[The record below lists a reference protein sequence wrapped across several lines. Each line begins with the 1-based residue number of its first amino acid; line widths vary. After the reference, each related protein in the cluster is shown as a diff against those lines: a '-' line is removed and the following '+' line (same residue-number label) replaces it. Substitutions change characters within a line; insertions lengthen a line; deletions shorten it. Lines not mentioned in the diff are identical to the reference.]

1 MDSKTLS
8 AWVGEQLHGLLGF
21 RDKNLSAFLVN
32 LSSEA
37 LSADSLYSQLIQ
49 NGVPDGDASRTFS
62 SNLYARSSHRSAGGV
77 ASSSSGHK
85 GSSHAH
91 THSSSSAPP
100 SSSSTSNAQAARQSS
115 KYLLVGGSDSDEEDA
130 SAASRAGGDKKDKKE
145 KKDKKDSKDKKD
157 KKDKDRSK
165 QERKAR
171 KRDSDSSE
179 DDTRVQRSK
188 RPHLPAVPGPRE
200 EEPAAAVEEDEE
212 TRRQRQRDEDVAERD
227 ALVQRMREREHAKT
241 HGEGPGATGGDEKH
255 DSTAPD
261 LSNRDTVSALREA
274 SRQHYLQ
281 KREEQQLKLLEA
293 SIRDEERLFAGQKL
307 SAQEQ
312 RRNDVN
318 KRILALATDKRKL
331 EDQDVGYV
339 LPTGVGEDEDQL
351 AGLKGTAEERRE
363 AALHSRYVDE
373 TKPVSEQ
380 AAWELAQVHKAQGKD
395 KSKRAGKYGP
405 GDRGAEG
412 NTEQSTE
419 QEQYDFITEN
429 SIEFISLE
437 LLQGTRTLEDMEKA
451 EKEAAERKALEAE
464 KLKSLDRSGTNESAR
479 KQTAHEKI
487 LEGRKGLPVA
497 AFRDEFLAAVQ
508 EHRIL
513 IVVGETG
520 SGKTT
525 QIPQY
530 LHEGGWSKVGKIG
543 CTQPRRVAAMSV
555 AARVAAEMD
564 VRLGAQVG
572 YSIRFEDCTSDST
585 IIKYMTDGM
594 LLREFLTEPDLR
606 QYSCLM
612 IDEAHERTLHTD
624 VLFGLVKD
632 ISRFRGDDFRL
643 IISSATLDAEKFSEY
658 FDGAPK
664 FIIPGRMFNVDIMY
678 TKSPEADYLEASVV
692 TVLQIHVT
700 QELDGDILVFL
711 TGQEEIEACAEALAL
726 RTKGLGSRI
735 AELIIC
741 PIYSSLP
748 SDLQAKIFEPTP
760 KGSRKVVLGTN
771 IAETSLTID
780 GICYVIDPGF
790 AKQKSYNPKTGMESL
805 LVTPISQA
813 AANQRAGRS
822 GRTQPGKCFRLY
834 TAWSYQHEL
843 EPNTVPEIQRTNMG
857 NVVLMLKSLGIDDL
871 IHFDFMDAP
880 PVETLMRALEQLY
893 ALGALNDKGELT
905 KMGRRMAE
913 FPLDPMLSKAVLASE
928 KYKCTTEVL
937 TIVGMLSIGGS
948 IFYRPKEK
956 AIHAD
961 TARLNFARGG
971 GGDQVSLLRVY
982 TQWEAAGYS
991 TQWCFEN
998 YLQIRALQRARDV
1011 REQLAG
1017 LCERVELEEVS
1028 CNGDVNIICKALC
1041 AGYFF
1046 NAAKMSRSG
1055 DYKTVKQ
1062 QHTVFIHPSSC
1073 LAKDEDPPKWVLY
1086 HELAFT
1092 TKEYMRNVCPMDGA
1106 WLTEIAPHYYQK
1118 ADIEEVKKAMP
1129 HKKAAGKAS
1138 G

>member
-1 MDSKTLS
+1 MDSKALT
-8 AWVGEQLHGLLGF
+8 AWVGEQLHGILGF
-21 RDKNLSAFLVN
+21 RDKNLANYLVN
-32 LSSEA
+32 LACESSSVE
-37 LSADSLYSQLIQ
+37 SLYQQLIKSD
-49 NGVPDGDASRTFS
+49 VPQSDTTRAFA
-62 SNLYARSSHRSAGGV
+62 SNLYIRSANRHLGN
-77 ASSSSGHK
+77 
-85 GSSHAH
+85 
-91 THSSSSAPP
+91 SAT
-100 SSSSTSNAQAARQSS
+100 TSNVPARNLNEGFAMTNAQALRQSQKYSLVTGSDSEEEANFGADSSAISNDNLPSARQSITL
-115 KYLLVGGSDSDEEDA
+115 KEKQVKKV
-130 SAASRAGGDKKDKKE
+130 KKDGKE
-145 KKDKKDSKDKKD
+145 KH
-157 KKDKDRSK
+157 
-165 QERKAR
+165 ERKSR
-171 KRDSDSSE
+171 KRDIDSS
-179 DDTRVQRSK
+179 DDEAHIRFSK
-188 RPHLPAVPGPRE
+188 RQL
-200 EEPAAAVEEDEE
+200 EPASMTQDTEESVEGETNVVDED
-212 TRRQRQRDEDVAERD
+212 TQKLRQMDADVAERD
-227 ALVQRMREREHAKT
+227 ALVQRMREREHAKLAANSKMGSRAGNE
-241 HGEGPGATGGDEKH
+241 HGAD
-255 DSTAPD
+255 APD
-261 LSNRDTVSALREA
+261 LSDRDTVSALREA

-281 KREEQQLKLLEA
+281 RREEQQLKLLEA
-293 SIRDEERLFAGQKL
+293 SIKDEERLFAGQRL
-307 SAQEQ
+307 SREEQE
-312 RRNDVN
+312 RLELN
-318 KRILALATDKRKL
+318 KRILAIATDKRKL
-331 EDQDVGYV
+331 EDKDVGYV
-339 LPTGVGEDEDQL
+339 LPTGAIENEED
-351 AGLKGTAEERRE
+351 GLKGTLAQRRE
-363 AALHSRYVDE
+363 AALTTRYVE
-373 TKPVSEQ
+373 EKKV
-380 AAWELAQVHKAQGKD
+380 L
-395 KSKRAGKYGP
+395 
-405 GDRGAEG
+405 
-412 NTEQSTE
+412 TE
-419 QEQYDFITEN
+419 QEQWEAQQIAKVRQMSARTTGAGAQIKVESQKEAARSDSDQEQVQYDLIAEN

-437 LLQGTRTLEDMEKA
+437 LLKGTRTLEEIEIRA
-451 EKEAAERKALEAE
+451 QTQVAAEQQRKLA
-464 KLKSLDRSGTNESAR
+464 GSAPSVQASQR
-479 KQTAHEKI
+479 PLSAHEKI
-487 LEGRKGLPVA
+487 LEGRKTLPVA
-497 AFRDEFLAAVQ
+497 AYRDEFLAAVQ

-530 LHEGGWSKVGKIG
+530 LHEGQWSKRGKIG

-555 AARVAAEMD
+555 AARVAKEMD
-564 VRLGAQVG
+564 VRLGTQVG
-572 YSIRFEDCTSDST
+572 YSIRFEDCTSEST

-643 IISSATLDAEKFSEY
+643 IISSATLDADKFSAY

-664 FIIPGRMFNVDIMY
+664 FVIPGRMFNVDIMY
-678 TKSPEADYLEASVV
+678 TKAPEADYLEASVV

-711 TGQEEIEACAEALAL
+711 TGQEEIEACAEALAA
-726 RTKGLGSRI
+726 RTKGLGSKI

-822 GRTQPGKCFRLY
+822 GRTRPGKCFRLY
-834 TAWSYQHEL
+834 TAWSFQHEL

-871 IHFDFMDAP
+871 LHFDFMDAP
-880 PVETLMRALEQLY
+880 PVDTLMRALEQLY
-893 ALGALNDKGELT
+893 ALGALNDRGELT

-928 KYKCTTEVL
+928 TYGCSTEML
-937 TIVGMLSIGGS
+937 TIIGMLSVGGT

-961 TARLNFARGG
+961 TAKLNFARGG
-971 GGDQVSLLRVY
+971 GGDHLALLRAFN
-982 TQWEAAGYS
+982 QWEAAGYS

-998 YLQIRALQRARDV
+998 YVQIRSMQRAKDV
-1011 REQLAG
+1011 REQLSG
-1017 LCERVELEEVS
+1017 LCERVELSETSCGGEVAT
-1028 CNGDVNIICKALC
+1028 VCKALC

-1046 NAAKMSRSG
+1046 NAAKLGRSG

-1062 QHTVFIHPSSC
+1062 QHTVFIHPSSV
-1073 LAKDEDPPKWVLY
+1073 LARDEQPPKWVLY

-1092 TKEYMRNVCPMDGA
+1092 TKEYMRTVCPMEGS

-1118 ADIEEVKKAMP
+1118 ADVEETSKKMPNKKAQGR
-1129 HKKAAGKAS
+1129 AA
-1138 G
+1138 